1 MSKNAWVTLATNDS
15 YSLGALVVAHSL
27 KRVHTVHQL
36 AVLITPGVS
45 EAMRTKLRN
54 VFNLVEEVNLLDSKD
69 EANLAL
75 LKRPELGITFTKLH
89 CWRLTQYEK
98 CVFLDADT
106 LVLRNSDELFEREEL
121 SAAPD
126 IGWPDCFNSGV
137 YVYRPS
143 LETFASLLQFAV
155 TNGSFDGGDQGLL
168 NAYFSE
174 WAHKDIQKHLP
185 FVYNTSSVA
194 TYSYLPAFK
203 QFGHNTKILHFI
215 GVSKPWLQNFNSET
229 RKVYVPSECYHL
241 ANFLQYWWDIF
252 CEDVHSR
259 LSPDMQQV
267 FSRWIAPGYKQVSGS
282 QYRSTV
288 SGTLYGGTG
297 NHHDHEP
304 RSYPQ
309 QDQQQH
315 EHHQQQQQQHQQE
328 QQQQQQQQREQ
339 FIPSYDSVTVYV
351 DPWEEFLQRQERE
364 WEQRKQEEERL
375 YFQYLNEL
383 RSQEHL
389 AQTRQ
394 EHEQWLARQSQD
406 HAQHHH
412 HHHDHHHRDQPH
424 HTHHALHHHDDHHHH
439 HHYQHQQQE
448 SSEAHSQVQQQQHHD
463 ANVFQRT
470 EQWVDRMIQQHHQQ
484 DQGHWETQPGASS
497 DSAGNQSYQ
506 PSAGG
511 GNETTWKG
519 QDQPTSESNGAIARQ
534 SEQFPL
540 RTNDQPEQ
548 GPVQP
553 QEAPRQHSTGT
564 DPRGHHDTGD
574 GGGDGGG
581 GSGGDSGGVR
591 VDACGLA
598 GALAQLHLGEAKSVE
613 QEAYE
618 EHMRRQCWETG
629 NIDYMGR
636 DSFDNIWRRI
646 QQTLNAGSAGAASDA
661 ATTATTST
669 TSTVVTVAP
678 ARSTRS
684 PRSRS
689 STPKRDARDRS
700 PTPQPE
706 DKVPVEKK
714 EAHVVPPPAIAE
726 EDDQSAIVAGLVD
739 ASGAHS
745 SRQHQ
750 HHKIPPPI
758 QYDPTTNTTTLTK
771 RVFAGYQ
778 QFITTKS
785 PEGRTRSHTKLVYDP
800 SVEDEDQQ
808 QQQESERQKVA
819 TKGSD
824 VVDSPPK
831 PASLQQKSVE
841 SKEQQPQAPKPAA
854 VPQQPTTAKTSSF
867 SPTPLKPSVPAPP
880 EPRPQPQQQ
889 QQLAQ
894 ESLAGKAS
902 ASTTID
908 SLQPIKTVR
917 KKRTISPPS
926 SSSASVAPQVA
937 TTIAA
942 TTQPTALTASA
953 TTVQHTDAKIPPD
966 QSPHKPRTL
975 PSAPNRSSSSS
986 SNSQVTASSRSS
998 AAGPPAATSSNRTV
1012 TNAGPALPK
1021 TAATGPSLRPSASSP
1036 PSAAP
1041 SSSPLT
1047 PSSPPTLPTRSVP
1060 PLLERRQ
1067 QKQKESLAAAAA
1079 AAVAPSVATIPAD
1092 EPVVPPVPPRRK
1104 RESRTARLGNI

>member
-259 LSPDMQQV
+259 LSPDM
-267 FSRWIAPGYKQVSGS
+267 
-282 QYRSTV
+282 
-288 SGTLYGGTG
+288 
-297 NHHDHEP
+297 
-304 RSYPQ
+304 
-309 QDQQQH
+309 
-315 EHHQQQQQQHQQE
+315 
-328 QQQQQQQQREQ
+328 
-339 FIPSYDSVTVYV
+339 
-351 DPWEEFLQRQERE
+351 
-364 WEQRKQEEERL
+364 
-375 YFQYLNEL
+375 
-383 RSQEHL
+383 
-389 AQTRQ
+389 
-394 EHEQWLARQSQD
+394 
-406 HAQHHH
+406 
-412 HHHDHHHRDQPH
+412 
-424 HTHHALHHHDDHHHH
+424 
-439 HHYQHQQQE
+439 
-448 SSEAHSQVQQQQHHD
+448 
-463 ANVFQRT
+463 RT

-1104 RESRTARLGNI
+1104 RESRTARLARLIRSFCTIL